1 MSRELMDFCKKEKIL
16 LNNGLNDLFGNVKNL
31 DSSRNFLIKIK
42 KSFNKNFI
50 SRELFLGNKE
60 KVYSIYSNLS
70 EEQKKDL
77 DFLKGNLIF
86 EKKEDYEKKEK
97 ARIENESPKR
107 ELESSS
113 VKVLTSY
120 CSPGESLVMKDFLRH
135 FRARYEF
142 LKNVLENDS
151 RLDNLISIGKISSGS
166 REKISVIGMVFK
178 KAITKNKNFIFEV
191 EDLSGKMKVLIN
203 KDNEDLSAI
212 AEDIPL
218 DAVLGFK
225 GFGNNEILFV
235 NEIIFPD
242 TVVSERKKSPKEEY
256 ALFISDV
263 HYGSENFPEKDFEKF
278 INYLNEGH
286 KFDPEVKKI
295 KYLFI
300 VGDLITGVGNYPNQ
314 ERDLVISDLEDQF
327 LGIATLLGKVRKDIQ
342 IIISPGNHDCVRL
355 MEPQP
360 VLDEKYAWPLYEMEN
375 VIVVENPSLVNIGAS
390 ENFKGFDVLLYHGF
404 SFTYYANNIPT
415 LVSERTMNSPEKIM
429 RFLLKHRHLAPTH
442 GSVQYFPS
450 EKDPLLLSKVPDIF
464 VSGHTHKSGVVYHNN
479 ILVVS
484 GSSWEGMTPYQEK
497 FGNTP
502 DHCKV
507 PMINLKSRAVKIL
520 DFETLDKDEKDN
532 EENKNNEN
540 KKGED
545 KE

>member
-31 DSSRNFLIKIK
+31 DSSRDFLIKIK

-120 CSPGESLVMKDFLRH
+120 CSPGKSLVMKDFLRH

-178 KAITKNKNFIFEV
+178 KTITKNKNFIFEV

-263 HYGSENFPEKDFEKF
+263 HYGSENFLEKDFEKF

-415 LVSERTMNSPEKIM
+415 LVSERAMNSPEKIM

>member
-120 CSPGESLVMKDFLRH
+120 CSPGKSLVMKDFLRH

-178 KAITKNKNFIFEV
+178 KTITKNKNFIFEV

-263 HYGSENFPEKDFEKF
+263 HYGSENFLEKDFEKF

-415 LVSERTMNSPEKIM
+415 LVSERAMNSPEKIM